1 METVK
6 LTEILDQQYRNLKKL
21 LEIAGKKQRALVE
34 RNIEGLEE
42 CIQLEERI
50 LLNIQSVE
58 KTRYGIINELIEN
71 FSLKEDQFVL
81 SSILPQLQN
90 KISKNEFEKLSNYEK
105 KIKETAVRI
114 TNINERNKF
123 LIQHS
128 RQFINE
134 TINTVLNSK
143 KDSILDRKG

>member
-1 METVK
+1 MKTAK
-6 LTEILDQQYRNLKKL
+6 LSEVLDQQYRNLKKL
-21 LEIAGKKQRALVE
+21 LEVVKKKQRALVE
-34 RNIEGLEE
+34 RNIEALEE
-42 CIQLEERI
+42 CIRLEERI

-58 KTRYGIINELIEN
+58 KKRYEIINGIIEN
-71 FSLKEDQFVL
+71 LGLKENDFGL
-81 SSILPQLQN
+81 SSILLKLQN
-90 KISKNEFEKLSNYEK
+90 RISKNEFDQLTNFEKD
-105 KIKETAVRI
+105 IKETAFQI
-114 TNINERNKF
+114 TGINERNKF